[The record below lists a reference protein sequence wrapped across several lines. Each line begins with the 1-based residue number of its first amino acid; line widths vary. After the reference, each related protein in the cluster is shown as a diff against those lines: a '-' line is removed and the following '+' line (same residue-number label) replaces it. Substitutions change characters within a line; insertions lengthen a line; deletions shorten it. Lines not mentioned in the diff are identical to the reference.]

1 MSDII
6 KLLPESL
13 ANQIAAGEVAPSPC
27 YVVKELMENAVD
39 AGATHVQLEVADG
52 GKAYIHVIDNGK
64 GMSPSDARMAFER
77 HATSKISSL
86 EDLQQLRTM
95 GFRGEALAA
104 ISAISQIE
112 LRTRRAEDELGTEL
126 LMSGSELISIN
137 SCVVNKGTSI
147 KVKDIFFNT
156 PARRRFL
163 KSSEVEYRAI
173 VTEFDRIA
181 LVNPSINFSLYK
193 DGELVKE
200 LEPATNKK
208 RILDVCAKGK
218 EGRKKLEEDLLSVDY
233 KSLVVNISGY
243 VGKPSGAK
251 KGYLAKQYFFVNGRY
266 MKSPQF
272 HKAVMMAFEGIIPAG
287 YQPNYFL
294 YFDAPTENIDVNI
307 HPTKTEVRFTDA
319 ETIFGLIRG
328 LVREAHSAHAAVP
341 VLELDEPRILDIP
354 VYRGRE
360 AVHAPTA
367 TPSVTSGV
375 SRRVFASS
383 SNSMPSLPP
392 LGHHASLRSSSSVS
406 SYDLDWE
413 QLSCNFAQ
421 EGKAKSCTT
430 APTSIEESGA
440 GMGRSAELF
449 HDDEPKAVGMPI
461 SGHEYF
467 VHKGRYIVASLGRNV
482 VFIEVRRA
490 HARLLYDQYIKDIEA
505 SSLEVQPLLFPEKLR
520 FSEAEVDQV
529 TTIFEGLRSY
539 GFLIEPADEA
549 GGFII
554 REVPS
559 ILAHNVAD
567 LLRIFV
573 MECIECELSAGQEM
587 LERLASIMAERN
599 ARQHQMPSSASEVE
613 RLQARLFASSDPN
626 RSPAGKRIIFMLSES
641 ELDNYFS

>member
-1 MSDII
+1 MSDVI

-27 YVVKELMENAVD
+27 YVVKELLENAVD
-39 AGATHVQLEVADG
+39 AGATHIKLEVSDG
-52 GKAYIHVIDNGK
+52 GKAYIHVLDNGK

-77 HATSKISSL
+77 HATSKIRSL

-112 LRTRRAEDELGTEL
+112 LRTRRSEDELGTEL
-126 LMSGSELISIN
+126 VMSGSELISVN
-137 SCVVNKGTSI
+137 SCVVNQGTSI

-173 VTEFDRIA
+173 ITEFDRIA
-181 LVNPSINFSLYK
+181 LVNPSIALSLYK
-193 DGELVKE
+193 DGVLVKE
-200 LEPATNKK
+200 LEPATYKK

-272 HKAVMMAFEGIIPAG
+272 HKAVMLAFESLIPAG

-307 HPTKTEVRFTDA
+307 HPTKTEVRFTDE

-328 LVREAHSAHAAVP
+328 LVREAHSTHAALP
-341 VLELDEPRILDIP
+341 VLNLDEPRILDIP

-360 AVHAPTA
+360 DVPSPTVMPVSTA
-367 TPSVTSGV
+367 GV
-375 SRRVFASS
+375 SRRVFASGS
-383 SNSMPSLPP
+383 SSMPSLPP
-392 LGHHASLRSSSSVS
+392 VGHRASFQSAVSGS

-413 QLSCNFAQ
+413 ELSSNFAQ
-421 EGKAKSCTT
+421 EAK
-430 APTSIEESGA
+430 TS
-440 GMGRSAELF
+440 GRTSSASPEVRA
-449 HDDEPKAVGMPI
+449 EVGMEQGGSLFQGEVPVEAGA
-461 SGHEYF
+461 SAGGHEYF
-467 VHKGRYIVASLGRNV
+467 IHKGRYIVASLGRNV
-482 VFIEVRRA
+482 AFIEVRRA
-490 HARLLYDQYIKDIEA
+490 NARLLYDQYIRDIEA
-505 SSLEVQPLLFPEKLR
+505 SRLEVQILLFPEKIR
-520 FSEAEVDQV
+520 FSEGELGQATEILQ
-529 TTIFEGLRSY
+529 GLRPY
-539 GFLIEPADEA
+539 GFVVEPTDELGCFLIQ
-549 GGFII
+549 
-554 REVPS
+554 EVPS

-573 MECIECELSAGQEM
+573 MECIECQLSAGQEM
-587 LERLASIMAERN
+587 QERLACILSERN
-599 ARQHQMPSSASEVE
+599 ARQCPMPSSASEVE
-613 RLQARLFASSDPN
+613 RLQAKLFASSDPN
-626 RSPAGKRIIFMLSES
+626 SSPAGKRIIFMLSES
-641 ELDNYFS
+641 ELDNYFA

>member
-27 YVVKELMENAVD
+27 YVVKELLENAVD
-39 AGATHVQLEVADG
+39 AGATHIKLEVSDG

-126 LMSGSELISIN
+126 VMSGSELVSIN

-181 LVNPSINFSLYK
+181 LVNPSINLSLYK
-193 DGELVKE
+193 DGVLVKE
-200 LEPATNKK
+200 LEPSTHKK

-272 HKAVMMAFEGIIPAG
+272 HKAVMTAFEGLIPAG

-307 HPTKTEVRFTDA
+307 HPTKTEVRFSDA
-319 ETIFGLIRG
+319 DTIFGLIRG
-328 LVREAHSAHAAVP
+328 LVREAHGAHAALP
-341 VLELDEPRILDIP
+341 MLALDEPRVLDIP

-360 AVHAPTA
+360 EVSAPTA
-367 TPSVTSGV
+367 TPTATGGI
-375 SRRVFASS
+375 SRRVFGSGS
-383 SNSMPSLPP
+383 TSMPSLPP
-392 LGHHASLRSSSSVS
+392 LGHRTSFRSGSSGS
-406 SYDLDWE
+406 SYDLDWD
-413 QLSCNFAQ
+413 QLSSSFAQ
-421 EGKAKSCTT
+421 EGKAASH
-430 APTSIEESGA
+430 ATS
-440 GMGRSAELF
+440 SAQ
-449 HDDEPKAVGMPI
+449 AVGVDADRGGSESLFTSEGVQEVSSPI

-467 VHKGRYIVASLGRNV
+467 IHKGRYIVASLGRNV
-482 VFIEVRRA
+482 AFIEVRRA
-490 HARLLYDQYIKDIEA
+490 NARLLYDQYIQDIE
-505 SSLEVQPLLFPEKLR
+505 SSRLEIQPLLFPEELH
-520 FSEAEVDQV
+520 FSEAEVGLASEILQ
-529 TTIFEGLRSY
+529 GLRPY
-539 GFLIEPADEA
+539 GFAIEPAQEA
-549 GGFII
+549 GAFII

-573 MECIECELSAGQEM
+573 MECMDSGLSSGQEM
-587 LERLASIMAERN
+587 LEHLACILAERN
-599 ARQHQMPSSASEVE
+599 ARQHSMPSSASEVE
-613 RLQARLFASSDPN
+613 RLQAKLFASSDPN
-626 RSPAGKRIIFMLSES
+626 RSPAGKRIIFMISES
-641 ELDNYFS
+641 ELDNYFA